1 MPSLT
6 IPVPS
11 ANDFAPVTDAP
22 DVPTPPPLPPAPAA
36 MVLADSWQ
44 ALPARGAWLYA
55 LGTGLGF
62 AIPGAIVLA
71 TLSQAVLDWPWF
83 LLALAG
89 ALAGLLLGGTLGL
102 RRHRRI
108 GWKLDQDGFATRRGG
123 LWRNETLVPVSRVQ
137 HLDLERGPL
146 ERQLGLATLVVHT
159 AGTRMAAVKLPLLA
173 LEDAQALRERLARQF
188 ETDDAL

>member
-1 MPSLT
+1 
-6 IPVPS
+6 
-11 ANDFAPVTDAP
+11 
-22 DVPTPPPLPPAPAA
+22 
-36 MVLADSWQ
+36 MV
-44 ALPARGAWLYA
+44 
-55 LGTGLGF
+55 
-62 AIPGAIVLA
+62 
-71 TLSQAVLDWPWF
+71 
-83 LLALAG
+83 
-89 ALAGLLLGGTLGL
+89 GLLLGGGIGL